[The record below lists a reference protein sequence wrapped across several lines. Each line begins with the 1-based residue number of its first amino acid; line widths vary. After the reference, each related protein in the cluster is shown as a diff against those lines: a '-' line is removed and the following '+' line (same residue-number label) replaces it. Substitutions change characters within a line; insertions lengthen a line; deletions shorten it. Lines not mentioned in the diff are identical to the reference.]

1 MDCKST
7 FKLLRKIR
15 QKLPLLAIGL
25 AIFTVAQTAFAQQSC
40 QGIFPEALQSHS
52 ANGEITFDW
61 AAQLLG
67 NPDATLSATRV
78 TSNQWSLFPSCSS
91 AFCSATGSNSASVN
105 ITIDSGNSQVDYQL
119 PAGSTA
125 TLGSAQQ
132 NNFRSVFINQNSQ
145 LTFATIA
152 DAYRIKTLQ
161 VDYTGTLNLAPGVYW
176 IDNLVL
182 ASQSK
187 INVTGN
193 GTARLFVKSNVQL
206 PWRVSANMQSAG
218 VPRESSRLFIYS
230 AGNLDLQS
238 ETEISA
244 ILYASQRLQ
253 MTQSTLYGAASAAHA
268 NIGSSSKI
276 IYQTAVAGVANL
288 GGFCGTAVT
297 SSPASVSSAS
307 SSSAPPQS
315 QCSDV
320 FSNGLQSHGVNGKVE
335 IKYNAS
341 LRNPSSAVLNAKELL
356 INAYSTQ
363 QSCGAQPCSA
373 SGIASKKF
381 QTLSFQPT
389 TSTVTVN
396 VPWMG
401 NSQIGGDNNLS
412 YGRIAVASSGTLE
425 LQPKSEPYKIRELT
439 LAYNAIVNLPAG
451 DYWIETL
458 AMESDSHIRVI
469 GPGTAR
475 IFIKHPFSV
484 PWMASINKNTGDASK
499 AIIYGYNNVNFLS
512 GSKVYGLIYSLAQA
526 RLEYNTEVTGAVA
539 AESVNMESESK
550 VFFTADAAKLAK
562 YGPICADDHQVP
574 DVTPP
579 MLTLNNLPAE
589 IQQNEISIAGTVID
603 PAQAGSGVASVE
615 IKRSVGVSIVAARN
629 GDRFSATVPL
639 VLGSNVLIVEAK
651 DFSGN
656 LTSQTIT
663 ISRKSPPVI
672 ELLAPANNSE
682 TRETSI
688 KITAKITT
696 AWPIA
701 NVNVTIN
708 GVTQTLTSALGSYS
722 FESAALP
729 LTIGLNEFVV
739 QATTPDGSSNQTLK
753 VTYINP
759 DRDGD
764 GFNDDVDAFPD
775 DATEW
780 ADMDG
785 DGIGDNSDPDRDGDG
800 FDNVFEE
807 QKGTNTNDPA
817 DYPDTVAPTVEITSP
832 SGARVESA
840 TFELRG
846 NVADPVQPHSGV
858 ASVSVTNDRFPGA
871 PSAGVLTANSFVA
884 NVPLAMGN
892 NLLTVIAQDLSSNAS
907 TAVTYQVVLL
917 QQLQISDIAPA
928 NGAAIITE
936 STTISGKVHA
946 SSAIE
951 DVNVY
956 INEFS
961 VALVATSQPGVY
973 AFTKQNVVLQLG
985 ENSFVIRAETAL
997 GSAEQIITL
1006 VRTADPEKVGN
1017 PVITLI
1023 SPLNNSYLPEA
1034 GFKVAGRVS
1043 SEGGA
1048 VTILVAGEPATVKPL
1063 AAGDY
1068 YFEKQLSF
1076 PANQQQWNLVIKA
1089 RDQLSK
1095 ESEFPVTFYLDTE
1108 VPQLELIGV
1117 APLPKVNALNQ
1128 SPMNIRGRVVDSNL
1142 SSVTLNDRPIRLVP
1156 AGVGIYEF
1164 ELPLNLAPGAE
1175 TVWTL
1180 EAFDQSGHT
1189 TQREYQFKSSAEVSI
1204 NPLLPVRAAEFVAAE
1219 EPLSIQVAARVTGMV
1234 GGDKVLAVLGSN
1246 QIELTAAGT
1255 LASGNI
1261 SVAPAAA
1268 SHTLEL
1274 LVVADD
1280 GSVRASTSIPFSIR
1294 NETAVAHQLLSHQ
1307 PLNNADNVEPNQPIE
1322 LNFNK
1327 AIDPAKLQVRIYETL
1342 HGKTYLNRDPLGS
1355 DFIDAAGY
1363 QLEEVSRDREQ
1374 ISGNISVLPD
1384 GKLIAFYPSRQF
1396 GYHAEVY
1403 VDIIYD
1409 DEELGHFKF
1418 RVRQLPTLVIGGV
1431 ADQFGQPLG
1440 GITIS
1445 LPELGR
1451 VTKTNSDGG
1460 FAFGFQEAAGS
1471 EIPGGR
1477 YKLHINP
1484 GLETPGYGN
1493 LVRTINL
1500 QAQSKNELTLLRLAE
1515 LHPGVTFQ
1523 LINSGQADTSFAGDG
1538 LKLDLSNAKLFFDRG
1553 RSAGEIQYQFMP
1565 YDQLGAQVLPGT
1577 APQWMFVAQPRGV
1590 AVEGTVGLRMT
1601 VPKLDGDYTYIPD
1614 SIRYVLIMSYNPER
1628 ELIEPVGIGEI
1639 LNNQVTSIGKVEL
1652 KSMDFIGYA
1661 WVHPQSQ
1668 PRLKAVADGELSLQQ
1683 LLGELQK

>member
-7 FKLLRKIR
+7 FKVLKGAR
-15 QKLPLLAIGL
+15 QKLPLLAMGL
-25 AIFTVAQTAFAQQSC
+25 ATFLVAHITFAQQSC
-40 QGIFPEALQSHS
+40 QVIFPEALQSNS
-52 ANGEITFDW
+52 VSGEITFDW

-67 NPDATLSATRV
+67 NPDATLAATRV
-78 TSNQWSLFPSCSS
+78 NNNQWSPFPSCGS

-119 PAGSTA
+119 PSGSTA
-125 TLGSAQQ
+125 TLGSAQHDS
-132 NNFRSVFINQNSQ
+132 FRSVLVNQNAQ

-152 DAYRIKTLQ
+152 NAYRIKTLQ
-161 VDYTGTLNLAPGVYW
+161 VDYTGTLNLAPGSYW

-182 ASQSK
+182 ASQAK

-193 GTARLFVKSNVQL
+193 GTARLFVKNNVQL
-206 PWRVSANMQSAG
+206 PWRVFANMQSAG
-218 VPRESSRLFIYS
+218 IPREASRLFIYS
-230 AGNLDLQS
+230 AGNIDLQS
-238 ETEISA
+238 ETEIAA
-244 ILYASQRLQ
+244 ILYTPQRLS
-253 MTQSTLYGAASAAHA
+253 MTQATLYGSASVAYAY
-268 NIGSSSKI
+268 IGPSAKI
-276 IYQTAVAGVANL
+276 VHQTTVATVANL
-288 GGFCGTAVT
+288 SGFCAAATT
-297 SSPASVSSAS
+297 SSASSVSSAS
-307 SSSAPPQS
+307 SSSAASQN

-320 FSNGLQSHGVNGKVE
+320 FSNGLQSHGTNGKID

-341 LRNPSSAVLNAKELL
+341 LRNPSSTVLNVKEVL

-363 QSCGAQPCSA
+363 PSCGTQPCSA

-381 QTLSFQPT
+381 QALSFQST
-389 TSTVTVN
+389 TSAVTVN

-401 NSQIGGDNNLS
+401 NSQVGGDNNLS
-412 YGRIAVASSGTLE
+412 YGKIAVASSGTLE

-458 AMESDSHIRVI
+458 TMESDSHIRVI
-469 GPGTAR
+469 GSGTAR
-475 IFIKHPFSV
+475 IFIKNPVSL
-484 PWMASINKNTGDASK
+484 PWMASINKNTTDASK
-499 AIIYGYNNVNFLS
+499 AIIYGYNNVNLLS
-512 GSKVYGLIYSLAQA
+512 GSKVYGLVYSLAQTI
-526 RLEYNTEVTGAVA
+526 LEYNTEVTGAVA
-539 AESVNMESESK
+539 ADSINMESESK
-550 VFFTADAAKLAK
+550 VFFTADAPKLTK
-562 YGPICADDHQVP
+562 YGPLCSDDQQVP

-579 MLTLNNLPAE
+579 VLSLDSLPPE
-589 IQQNEISIAGTVID
+589 TTQSEISVAGSVID

-656 LTSQTIT
+656 LTSQTLT
-663 ISRKSPPVI
+663 IARKSLPVI
-672 ELLAPANNSE
+672 ELLSPANNSE

-688 KITAKITT
+688 KIKAKITT
-696 AWPIA
+696 AWPLA
-701 NVNVTIN
+701 NVEVKIN
-708 GVTQTLTSALGSYS
+708 GVAQTLTSALGSYS
-722 FESAALP
+722 FESAALS
-729 LTIGLNEFVV
+729 LAMGLNEFVV
-739 QATTPDGSSNQTLK
+739 EATTPDGSNSQTLK

-764 GFNDDVDAFPD
+764 GVNDDLDAFPD
-775 DATEW
+775 DPTEW

-800 FDNVFEE
+800 FDNDFEI
-807 QKGTNTNDPA
+807 QKGTNPNDPA

-832 SGARVESA
+832 VGARVETA

-846 NVADPVQPHSGV
+846 NVTDPVQPHSGV

-871 PSAGVLTANSFVA
+871 PSAGVVIGGSFVA
-884 NVPLAMGN
+884 SVPLALGN
-892 NLLTVIAQDLSSNAS
+892 NLLTVVAQDLSGNAS

-917 QQLQISDIAPA
+917 QQLQISDITPA

-946 SSAIE
+946 SSAID

-961 VALVATSQPGVY
+961 APLTATSQPGVY
-973 AFTKQNVVLQLG
+973 AFTQHNVALQLG

-1006 VRTADPEKVGN
+1006 VRTADPEKIKS

-1023 SPLNNSYLPEA
+1023 SPLNNTYLPEA
-1034 GFKVAGRVS
+1034 DFKVAGRVS

-1048 VTILVAGEPATVKPL
+1048 VTVLVAGEPATVKAL

-1068 YFEKQLSF
+1068 YFEKQLLF
-1076 PANQQQWNLVIKA
+1076 PANQQQWDLAINA
-1089 RDQLSK
+1089 RDQLNK
-1095 ESEFPVTFYLDTE
+1095 ESEFPVTLYLDTE
-1108 VPQLELIGV
+1108 EPQLELIN
-1117 APLPKVNALNQ
+1117 AEALPETNIFSQ
-1128 SPMNIRGRVVDSNL
+1128 FPMSIRGRVVDGNL

-1156 AGVGIYEF
+1156 AGVGTYEF
-1164 ELPLNLAPGAE
+1164 DLPLSLAPGAE

-1180 EAFDQSGHT
+1180 EAFDQSGHK
-1189 TQREYQFKSSAEVSI
+1189 TQREYQFKSSAEVYI
-1204 NPLLPVRAAEFVAAE
+1204 NSLLPMPAAEFVGAE
-1219 EPLSIQVAARVTGMV
+1219 EPLSIQVAARITGMV
-1234 GGDKVLAVLGSN
+1234 AGNKVIAVLGSTEV
-1246 QIELTAAGT
+1246 ELTVAGT

-1274 LVVADD
+1274 RVVADD

-1294 NETAVAHQLLSHQ
+1294 NETAVAYQLLSHQ
-1307 PLNNADNVEPNQPIE
+1307 PLNNAENIEPNQPIE

-1327 AIDPAKLQVRIYETL
+1327 AIDPTKLQVHIYETL
-1342 HGKTYLNRDPLGS
+1342 HGKTYLNRDPSGS

-1363 QLEEVSRDREQ
+1363 QLEAVNRDREQ
-1374 ISGNISVLPD
+1374 ISGNISLLPD
-1384 GKLIAFYPSRQF
+1384 GKLAAFYPARQF
-1396 GYHAEVY
+1396 GYHAELY
-1403 VDIIYD
+1403 VDVIYD
-1409 DEELGHFKF
+1409 GEELGHFNF
-1418 RVRQLPTLVIGGV
+1418 RVRKLPTLVIGGI

-1440 GITIS
+1440 GVTVS
-1445 LPELGR
+1445 LPELDR
-1451 VTKTNSDGG
+1451 TTTTNNDGG
-1460 FAFGFQEAAGS
+1460 FAFGFQEPAGN

-1484 GLETPGYGN
+1484 GLETTGYGN

-1500 QAQSKNELTLLRLAE
+1500 QAGSKNELTLMRLAE
-1515 LHPGVTFQ
+1515 LHPGVAFQ

-1538 LKLDLSNAKLFFDRG
+1538 LKMDLSDAKLFFNRG
-1553 RSAGEIQYQFMP
+1553 RSSGEIQYQFMP

-1590 AVEGTVGLRMT
+1590 AVEGKVGVRMT

-1614 SIRYVLIMSYNPER
+1614 SIRYVLIMGYNPER
-1628 ELIEPVGIGEI
+1628 ELIEPVGVGEMV
-1639 LNNQVTSIGKVEL
+1639 NNQVTSVGKVEL

-1661 WVHPQSQ
+1661 WVHPDSQ
-1668 PRLKAVADGELSLQQ
+1668 PRFKAVADGELSLQQ